1 VGDDPA
7 DLAGMFARY
16 GRRLLV
22 YCACRVGPD
31 AAEDVV
37 AETFLVAYA
46 RRHRYDQD
54 RPSALPWL
62 YGIATNLVRRHR
74 RTEAR
79 AYRAY
84 ARAAVT
90 GVDDVLADRVASRAD
105 AWAARQRLAAAL
117 TRLPRRQ
124 RDVLLLYAVA
134 QLEYAEI
141 AEALDIPLGSVRSS
155 LHRARAKLRAGL
167 GAPTDEAGG

>member
-1 VGDDPA
+1 MTGPETLHALPAPPVGDDPA

-22 YCACRVGPD
+22 YCACRVEPD

-46 RRHRYDQD
+46 RRHRYDHD

-84 ARAAVT
+84 AR
-90 GVDDVLADRVASRAD
+90 
-105 AWAARQRLAAAL
+105 AARQRLAAAL